1 MSFKL
6 LEIGRAARVAVA
18 ICVVTAALPSFGAK
32 PYDAEVEYLD
42 ANATTGPTSFF
53 DTGLLPA
60 DDVGARIRFSPK
72 QAKNDTVLFGMRSSE
87 GTRWYFGGP
96 SSGGYYFGRMENTA
110 ATVRPN
116 MVANSVYDVRY
127 NHFNERAL
135 RVSGVDGATMT
146 YGGASTSEFYL
157 PVSTEWTY
165 SGTLN
170 PIHIFG
176 HCKEGGA
183 HTTGGNWWRI
193 YAAQFTKAAAVVMD
207 LIPVRKDGVG
217 YMYDKVS
224 GTLLSPQ
231 KLDDTAPDFVWGNDV
246 AGESYIEG
254 TVTLDADTDWTARG
268 NLRLESGA
276 TIDLNGHSLWIS
288 GAFGDGTITDSS
300 ASPGTLKIYEP
311 AGTVAPLT
319 VTTSGITVLRTR
331 TPYDAQVEYLQST
344 RISSGVSHIDLGFYP
359 SDDMGARVRFMPMQN
374 SNDSTLFGVKTKNTA
389 KTWYVGGSTRFYLSW
404 NANPAE
410 GTRPTY
416 TANSKYDVYLNYLND
431 RNRRIVGLDGAKLN
445 GTEDEYER
453 AISVD
458 AATAGEVLNDGKV
471 FDQTAYLFTFNNQG
485 SPYNRYQPYRIYSAA
500 FTKGDKVFMDLVPV
514 RKDGVGYMYD
524 KISKKL
530 FGKRTTALPD
540 FTYGGDTT
548 TVLTGSTT
556 LDGDLVCD
564 ASPAAGAV
572 IDLKGHKLTAYA
584 VYGLGTITDT
594 STGDPG
600 ELHIVVPE
608 GRELLVSLALTGNL
622 KVVKEGAGRLVLGRA
637 GQTFTGGVVVAEG
650 TAYAPRY
657 MCPEGDSYW
666 GPDGGTITVMSGATF
681 DTKGNTNYA
690 TKQFVL
696 AGGTLTNTG
705 DWMTSFDDG
714 ICKIRLTADSF
725 LDVSTTMHLWAQDG
739 VTGPYMDLGGH
750 KLTVTI
756 ASGMTLF
763 ANMINDTLTNGTV
776 EVLGGGVFR
785 SSSKSGLT
793 AFGGSDTIDL
803 RLIGCSLNMQRGFIV
818 HDYYAGYTGTLNENS
833 AKLQV
838 HGTFTPAAV
847 NAKGQECF
855 YGCEMQNGSTI
866 DLSAK
871 SDTWSTTS
879 TGFTGGSRTVSF
891 ADGATVTIDLHG
903 RTLAKGEKI
912 VAWNAAP
919 SNLSTLTF
927 ALDAATAE
935 SGDTLVATE
944 SGIFYGA
951 DENTVAH
958 AYWTGAVDNDV
969 TKPGNWACTNFMGNA
984 VTGEYGVPGISAAVH
999 FSGEMAVQIPASQPI
1014 PYDSIVFSN
1023 VVLTNDCDWSG
1034 LAEWASHVNEG
1045 DTVNL
1050 GSVDLNGHSLSL
1062 ATRATATDGHTYDF
1076 ITLAVNDS
1084 STGAPGELHI
1094 SVPGETTYIECSGFA
1109 LSGNLKLVKDG
1120 LGWLAMMRANQTF
1133 TGGVFIAAGTGYA
1146 PGNNRGNESSLLWGP
1161 DGGTITVVTNATF
1174 DVRGNAN
1181 FYKKRFILNGGELAS
1196 TGSTMALS
1204 SDKYGFG
1211 NVTLV
1216 ADSLLTVGR
1225 SLTAAFSAPNGT
1237 EKIDLGGKT
1246 LTLQVGYAANL
1257 YIPVAIENGTLKY
1270 ETGGYLYL
1278 DSGTTGGSPSVN
1290 VEAIGGAFYTE
1301 GELSVSNYVARYDRS
1316 YNHGAAPIKVYG
1328 TFTPA
1333 MVQADG
1339 TERFHGCEMQ
1349 NGSSIDLSAKTN
1361 VWSSVALGYTGA
1373 GDTDGN
1379 RTMTFADGATV
1390 GVLLGTRN
1398 VKSQEKL
1405 IDWSSAVPEN
1415 RAGLTFYGVTASG
1428 GRRKLNAKDD
1438 GVYWPQEGMIFI
1450 VR

>member
-1 MSFKL
+1 MPGAVKTIL
-6 LEIGRAARVAVA
+6 GNGALAAAA
-18 ICVVTAALPSFGAK
+18 ICAAAMPSFAAK

-110 ATVRPN
+110 STVRPN

-524 KISKKL
+524 KVSKKL

-584 VYGLGTITDT
+584 VDGLGTITDT

-891 ADGATVTIDLHG
+891 ASGATVTIDLHG
-903 RTLAKGEKI
+903 RTLAKGEKVVSWI
-912 VAWNAAP
+912 ETPA
-919 SNLSTLTF
+919 NLGSLTF

-935 SGDTLVATE
+935 AGESLVVTE
-944 SGIFYGA
+944 SGIYYAA
-951 DENTVAH
+951 DEGTVAH

-984 VTGEYGVPGISAAVH
+984 VTGEYGVPGISATVH

-1014 PYDSIVFSN
+1014 PYDSIMFSN

-1062 ATRATATDGHTYDF
+1062 VTRATATDGHIYDF
-1076 ITLAVNDS
+1076 ITLAVDDS

-1094 SVPGETTYIECSGFA
+1094 SVPGETTYLECSGFA

-1196 TGSTMALS
+1196 TGSNMALS
-1204 SDKYGFG
+1204 SGKYGFG

-1216 ADSLLTVGR
+1216 ADSLLTVAA
-1225 SLTAAFSAPNGT
+1225 SLTAAFSAPTGT

-1246 LTLQVGYAANL
+1246 LTLQVSYAAFLN
-1257 YIPVAIENGTLKY
+1257 IPVAIENGTLKY
-1270 ETGGYLYL
+1270 ETGGYLHL
-1278 DSGTTGGSPSVN
+1278 DSDTVGGSPSVN
-1290 VEAIGGAFYTE
+1290 VEAIGGAFYTD
-1301 GELSVSNYVARYDRS
+1301 GELSVSNYVARYERL

-1328 TFTPA
+1328 TFTPDA
-1333 MVQADG
+1333 VLANG
-1339 TERFHGCEMQ
+1339 NECFHGCEMQ
-1349 NGSSIDLSAKTN
+1349 NGSFIDLSAKTSA
-1361 VWSSVALGYTGA
+1361 WSSVALGWTGT
-1373 GDTDGN
+1373 GNMDGN
-1379 RTMTFADGATV
+1379 RTTTFADGGTV
-1390 GVLLGTRN
+1390 GILLGTRN
-1398 VKSQEKL
+1398 VKSEEKI
-1405 IDWSSAVPEN
+1405 IDWSAAAPAN
-1415 RAGLTFYGVTASG
+1415 RAGLTFFGQFAD
-1428 GRRKLNAKDD
+1428 GRRTNLKVMDD
-1438 GVYWPQEGMIFI
+1438 GLYAPKKGLI
-1450 VR
+1450 VVVR